1 MIESRMWRVVGLA
14 VVLWGL
20 GVLVLGTRWEGVEVA
35 PGVWR
40 DAISLPRWAAFWA
53 AVACLGLASAPW
65 VQTMTGRVV
74 AILPLLI
81 WFGIELRSGSLA
93 PIAWLTY
100 ATPTVAAWFAGGL
113 VHGLVGRR
121 WHAS

>member
-1 MIESRMWRVVGLA
+1 MFIRSSIA
-14 VVLWGL
+14 
-20 GVLVLGTRWEGVEVA
+20 
-35 PGVWR
+35 
-40 DAISLPRWAAFWA
+40 
-53 AVACLGLASAPW
+53 LGLAAAPW
-65 VQTMTGRVV
+65 VQTLTGRGV